1 MRLLLGLGWGMVVAI
16 PLVAR
21 IGLSGARERAR
32 SLTRAE
38 KAGKGGHL
46 GKVVGR
52 PGVGRPGV
60 VGRLGVVG
68 RVIAGIGEQRRDRR
82 RDVSVRRDLAPA
94 IDILAVAIGAGL
106 TPYLGV
112 GATAPW
118 VPSAISH
125 RFTTVTARVNAGSR
139 FSEALDHVAYAT
151 PALRPLADALLASER
166 LGAPV
171 GPALERLAV
180 EARADARREAETRAR
195 RVPVRL
201 LFPLVFGVLP
211 SFGLLT
217 VVPALVAGMRR

>member
-1 MRLLLGLGWGMVVAI
+1 MRLLLGFGWGMVVAM

-32 SLTRAE
+32 SLMHVEAA
-38 KAGKGGHL
+38 KKG
-46 GKVVGR
+46 
-52 PGVGRPGV
+52 
-60 VGRLGVVG
+60 GRLGQVSGRLGLVG
-68 RVIAGIGEQRRDRR
+68 RVIAGIGEQRRARR
-82 RDVSVRRDLAPA
+82 RDASVRRDLAPA

-112 GATAPW
+112 RAAAPW
-118 VPSAISH
+118 VPPAISD
-125 RFTTVTARVNAGSR
+125 RFMAVTTRVNAGSR

-151 PALRPLADALLASER
+151 PALRPLADALLASQR

-180 EARADARREAETRAR
+180 EARADARREAETHAR
-195 RVPVRL
+195 KVPVRL

-217 VVPALVAGMRR
+217 VVPALVAGMRQ